1 MTALIVII
9 ALLAVA
15 AAIAYVLLEKRPG
28 YGVYYGLGKL
38 TGSRLDIGPVD
49 WATLTR
55 HATPNDA
62 LICPAAHCPH
72 AKPDTEPKV
81 YPVAADQLL
90 ARVKQIALAESDT
103 KEVPCGPHRD
113 RTARFVQYTRL
124 MRYPDTI
131 DVEVLPADEGRSTLA
146 VYSRSLVGRKDF
158 GVNHQRNS
166 VHGSDAPE
174 TAKKEIAMCFKKSEI
189 VG

>member
-62 LICPAAHCPH
+62 LVCPASHCPN
-72 AKPDTEPKV
+72 AKADEEAKV
-81 YPVAADQLL
+81 YPLAPTDLL
-90 ARVKQIALAESDT
+90 ARVKRVALAEPDT
-103 KEVPCGPHRD
+103 KELPGAPGRE
-113 RTARFVQYTRL
+113 RGARFVQYTRL

-131 DVEVLPADEGRSTLA
+131 DVEALPAGEGRSTLA

-158 GVNHQRNS
+158 GVNRARLQRWLAAL
-166 VHGSDAPE
+166 G
-174 TAKKEIAMCFKKSEI
+174 
-189 VG
+189 

>member
-1 MTALIVII
+1 MTTLAVI
-9 ALLAVA
+9 ALLIVA
-15 AAIAYVLLEKRPG
+15 AAAAYALLEKHPV
-28 YGVYYGLGKL
+28 YGVYYGLAKR
-38 TGSRLDIGPVD
+38 TGSRLDIGPAD
-49 WATLTR
+49 WATLNR
-55 HATPNDA
+55 HDTPNDA
-62 LICPAAHCPH
+62 LVCPAGHCPN
-72 AKPDTEPKV
+72 AKADEEPKV

-131 DVEVLPADEGRSTLA
+131 DVEALPAGEGRSTLA

-158 GVNHQRNS
+158 GVNRARLQRWLAAL
-166 VHGSDAPE
+166 G
-174 TAKKEIAMCFKKSEI
+174 
-189 VG
+189 